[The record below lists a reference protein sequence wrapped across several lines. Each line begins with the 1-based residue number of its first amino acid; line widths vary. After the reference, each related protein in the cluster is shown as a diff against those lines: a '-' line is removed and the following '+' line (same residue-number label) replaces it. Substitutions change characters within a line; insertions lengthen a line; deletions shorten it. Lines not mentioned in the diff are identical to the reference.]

1 MVSMRRFK
9 MKIAIVTDTYRPRV
23 NGVVTSIDTFANEYR
38 KLGHEVKIIAPEFPV
53 EQKDFKDQENEKY
66 VIRIKSHYLFF
77 DPEDRLPDPW
87 SFSMIKKI
95 KEEILQQNF
104 DIIHTQ
110 TPFALGIE
118 AIKWAKKMKC
128 PIVHTYHTMFESY
141 IHYIKFLPRPAGL
154 WFSKWFSRWYCQ
166 KMDLNITPSTQM
178 HDLLLS
184 YNVTKPVSVNPTGIK
199 MDKFKKF
206 DGDDFRKK
214 NNIPKDTILFL
225 FMGRIGQEKN
235 IPFLFDVL
243 KKVQALKSGKSVK
256 LMVAGKGPAEEA
268 VRAAAK
274 EKGVENDILWFG
286 YFEPQDWVNCYAAAD
301 LFTFASVTETQ
312 GLVVTEAMAVGTPVV
327 AVGQMGVAEVMAG
340 DKGGL
345 LVDLNVDYFV
355 TAVMKMLDD
364 KAFYEAKKKEA
375 FVYAQEWSAE
385 SMAKKLI
392 IKFEKA
398 IADKKLVKK

>member
-1 MVSMRRFK
+1 

-38 KLGHEVKIIAPEFPV
+38 KFGHEVKIIAPEFPAA
-53 EQKDFKDQENEKY
+53 QKDFKDSENEQF

-77 DPEDRLPDPW
+77 DPEDRLPNPW
-87 SFSMIKKI
+87 LPSMRKKI
-95 KEEILQQNF
+95 KEELLRHKF
-104 DIIHTQ
+104 DVVHTQ
-110 TPFALGIE
+110 TPFALGME
-118 AIKWAKKMKC
+118 AVKWAKEMDSV
-128 PIVHTYHTMFESY
+128 IVHTYHTMFESY
-141 IHYIKFLPRPAGL
+141 IHYVKFLPRPIGL
-154 WFSKWFSRWYCQ
+154 WFSKWFSRWYCE

-178 HDLLLS
+178 RDLLLS
-184 YNVTKPVSVNPTGIK
+184 YKVTKPVLVNPTGIK

-206 DGDDFRKK
+206 DGADFRKK
-214 NNIPKDTILFL
+214 NNIPADTILFL

-243 KKVQALKSGKSVK
+243 KKVKTLKPGKEIK

-268 VRAAAK
+268 VHAAAK

-301 LFTFASVTETQ
+301 LFTFASITETQ

-327 AVGQMGVAEVMAG
+327 AVGEMGVAEVMAG

-345 LVDLNVDYFV
+345 LVPLNVDRFV
-355 TAVMKMLDD
+355 EAVMKMLDD
-364 KAFYEAKKKEA
+364 KNLYAAKKKEA
-375 FVYAQEWSAE
+375 FAYAQEWSAE
-385 SMAKKLI
+385 AMAVKLLA
-392 IKFEKA
+392 KFTKA
-398 IADKKLVKK
+398 IEDKKLSKK